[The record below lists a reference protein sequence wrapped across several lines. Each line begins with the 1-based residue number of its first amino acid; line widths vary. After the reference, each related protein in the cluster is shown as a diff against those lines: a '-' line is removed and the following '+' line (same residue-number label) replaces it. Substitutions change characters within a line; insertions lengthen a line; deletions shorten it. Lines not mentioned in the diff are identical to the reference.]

1 VRGEGVVDPE
11 ISVVIPTFN
20 RARYLGES
28 IDSVLGQEGPP
39 FEVIVVDDGS
49 TDDTAALLARYGG
62 AVRVLRQDNGG
73 IAAARN
79 TGVAAARG
87 RFIAF
92 HDSDDLALAGR
103 IARPHA
109 VLGMHPEC
117 DIAIGNGIFLAPE
130 GTTGSPRPWLRPEV
144 ARSLDGREVTFR
156 EIFRWNLG
164 QLQATLISRASLE
177 AVGPL
182 RGEFLILDDL
192 DVMLRLAL
200 RYRARFVDEPFFA
213 YRQHGTGVT
222 QNRMLLR
229 QESIRLAERLVS
241 EHPEILD
248 HVGTIAYTR
257 RQARRY
263 ARLATLKMA
272 AGDMGGARTAIAE
285 ACRLAPRNVGYRLQ
299 ALAIA
304 LRRH

>member
-1 VRGEGVVDPE
+1 MDTAV
-11 ISVVIPTFN
+11 SVVIPTFN
-20 RARYLGES
+20 RAQYLGES
-28 IDSVLGQEGPP
+28 IDSVLAQEGPP

-49 TDDTAALLARYGG
+49 TDDTPALLERYRDV
-62 AVRVLRQDNGG
+62 VRVIRQSNAG

-79 TGVAAARG
+79 AGLTVARG

-103 IARPHA
+103 IARPYA
-109 VLGMHPEC
+109 VLGEHPEC
-117 DIAIGNGIFLAPE
+117 DIAIGNGLFLAPV
-130 GTTGSPRPWLRPEV
+130 GTTGAPRPWLRPEV

-182 RGEFLILDDL
+182 RSEFLILDDL
-192 DVMLRLAL
+192 DVMLRLTL
-200 RYRARFVDEPFFA
+200 RYRAWFVDQTLFA
-213 YRQHGTGVT
+213 YRQHGAGVT
-222 QNRMLLR
+222 HDRMLLR
-229 QESIRLAERLVS
+229 QESIRLAERLLS
-241 EHPEILD
+241 EHPEMLGR
-248 HVGTIAYTR
+248 VGAMSYAR

-263 ARLATLKMA
+263 ARLATMKLE
-272 AGDMGGARTAIAE
+272 AGDLCGARTAIAA

-299 ALAIA
+299 ALSIT
-304 LRRH
+304 LRRR